1 MQIRNAE
8 MENSHLKES
17 FVKSNVELHL
27 VESINGQLSCQI
39 RDEREMLH
47 LKENELL
54 EAGGRCGGAKGLSC
68 KRNIAKIKN
77 NNSLIR
83 AKYFF

>member
-27 VESINGQLSCQI
+27 VESINGHLSCQI

-47 LKENELL
+47 LKEKME
-54 EAGGRCGGAKGLSC
+54 E
-68 KRNIAKIKN
+68 
-77 NNSLIR
+77 
-83 AKYFF
+83 F